1 MTQFRA
7 DTSAVTGWG
16 QQVSSLS
23 DEVASFVSGAPATSG
38 VQNSHGTI
46 GFPMQDVLEAAQ
58 SARGSA
64 LGATQSASAKIGDL
78 LKQAAQAYERGDSE
92 AAARLKA
99 QADRMESAQP
109 ESRQGTG
116 TVMTKGAQGAPQP
129 AGQVMSQFGQVAG
142 QMMQGM
148 TQPVQGAVQGLS
160 QIPQQAMQGAQGIV
174 QSAMQGAGGGGAAAA
189 DAAAKASVAGAGPG
203 AGAPPGQRPPVQSGI
218 MSEERM
224 RELQGLP
231 PFGGEVMGHAGG
243 DVMGH
248 AGGDVIVHGESHPR
262 LPPIYGDWP
271 DSGETLE
278 PGPSQ
283 SPPVSRNW
291 PNDDMPD
298 TRTWESPPF
307 LPDKS

>member
-7 DTSAVTGWG
+7 DTSAVTAWG

-23 DEVASFVSGAPATSG
+23 DEVGSFVSGAPGTSG

-46 GFPMQDVLEAAQ
+46 GFPMQDVLDAAQ
-58 SARGSA
+58 SARGNA
-64 LGATQSASAKIGDL
+64 LGATQAASAKIGDL
-78 LKQAAQAYERGDSE
+78 LNQAAQAYERSDSE

-99 QADRMESAQP
+99 QAARMESAQT
-109 ESRQGTG
+109 ENGRGTG
-116 TVMTKGAQGAPQP
+116 SLMTTGSQGGGAQT
-129 AGQVMSQFGQVAG
+129 AGQFGQVAG
-142 QMMQGM
+142 QMMQGL
-148 TQPVQGAVQGLS
+148 TQPIQSAVQGLS

-174 QSAMQGAGGGGAAAA
+174 QTAMQGAGGGGAAA
-189 DAAAKASVAGAGPG
+189 KASAAGAGPG
-203 AGAPPGQRPPVQSGI
+203 AGGPAGERLPVQRGF

-224 RELQGLP
+224 RELRGLP
-231 PFGGEVMGHAGG
+231 LLGG
-243 DVMGH
+243 DVKH
-248 AGGDVIVHGESHPR
+248 GGDVIVHGESHPR

-271 DSGETLE
+271 DNSGTLE
-278 PGPSQ
+278 PGPSP

-307 LPDKS
+307 LPEKS